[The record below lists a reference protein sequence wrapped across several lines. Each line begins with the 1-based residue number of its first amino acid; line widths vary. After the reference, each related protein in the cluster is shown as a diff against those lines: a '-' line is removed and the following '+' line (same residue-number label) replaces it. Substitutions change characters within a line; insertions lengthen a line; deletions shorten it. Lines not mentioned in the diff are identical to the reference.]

1 MPKNISIEHAIIK
14 WRNFSGAPGKYNAF
28 GCRNFCVFLD
38 AQTARNLE
46 EDGWNVRYAKPKE
59 SDDPVQPYIQVTV
72 SFDNYPAKV
81 VLISGNKKTQLD
93 KDTVNILD
101 WAEIENVDLII
112 RPYSWEVNGKT
123 GVKAY
128 LKAIYVTIVEDE
140 FESKYEDL
148 EDSAK
153 SSIGN

>member
-14 WRNFSGAPGKYNAF
+14 WRNFSGAPGKYNAA

-38 AQTARNLE
+38 MQRARTME
-46 EDGWNVRYAKPKE
+46 EEGWNVRYAKPKE
-59 SDDPVQPYIQVTV
+59 PDDPVQPYIQVTV

-81 VLISGNKKTQLD
+81 VLISGSRKTQLD
-93 KDTVNILD
+93 KDAVNILD

-112 RPYSWEVNGKT
+112 RPYNWEVNGKT
-123 GVKAY
+123 GTKAY

-148 EDSAK
+148 EDSAQ
-153 SSIGN
+153 SSIGE